1 MPGLDEIERHVP
13 VRPSQVINPSGG
25 DENLQRPNITADMH
39 SSDKSQEGTRP
50 MPWGA
55 KWRSSAWFITLV
67 VTLGTTTDILTYTIV
82 VPVLPYRLQAMG
94 YSNVSALTSWL
105 LFAYSIG
112 IFLCTLPVAYFFHK
126 YPFRRIPLIVAVIVL
141 ELSLILFMLATPYW
155 AMVISRFL
163 QGASSTV
170 VWSVGFA
177 LICENVE
184 EKNIGRQV
192 GFAMAGVSIGQ
203 TIAPPIGG
211 ALYSKMGWYAPFIFC
226 IIVCFVDLVLRL
238 FVLERTD
245 LRKWEEKRLGL
256 APGSLQPKVVD
267 GQVIMSSEAEASP
280 FMHLTTAEKERLA
293 GVELS
298 PWQVLI
304 ALGSSPRG
312 MTSFLTMFAFGMII
326 GALEPTLTLHVQSL
340 WNKNAD
346 FVGLVYLAAAAPTF
360 FCGPIVGALADKYG
374 AEWIMLPSIILTL
387 PWLPLMLLNKSLA
400 GFIIFFALANLFPN
414 CAMAPTGLEVTM
426 VARNVVGVSEIHQFA
441 AMNIAFAISTAIGT
455 IAGGQIYDH
464 LANGWAAVIWF
475 CFAMAVVIMPLLFFF
490 AGNKS
495 IYQRCFHRG
504 KETGAKLEEAIDE
517 AGVGQQTEEESARAV
532 SERQQSITPS
542 SSEKFENMDAIS
554 CQQ

>member
-1 MPGLDEIERHVP
+1 MPGLDEIKQYVP
-13 VRPSQVINPSGG
+13 SRPSQVVNLSGSSEG
-25 DENLQRPNITADMH
+25 LQRPNITADIH
-39 SSDKSQEGTRP
+39 SDDKLHKGVRQL
-50 MPWGA
+50 PWGA

-126 YPFRRIPLIVAVIVL
+126 HPFRRIPLVVAVIIL
-141 ELSLILFMLATPYW
+141 ELSLILFMLATPFW

-184 EKNIGRQV
+184 EKNIGRQI

-267 GQVIMSSEAEASP
+267 GQVIMSSEVEASP
-280 FMHLTTAEKERLA
+280 FMHLTTAEKARLS

-312 MTSFLTMFAFGMII
+312 MTSFLTMFSFGMII
-326 GALEPTLTLHVQSL
+326 GALEPTLTLHVQSV

-400 GFIIFFALANLFPN
+400 GFIVFFALAELFAN

-426 VARNVVGVSEIHQFA
+426 VARKVEGVSEIHQFA

-455 IAGGQIYDH
+455 IAGGQMYDH
-464 LANGWAAVIWF
+464 VAKGWVAAIWF

-504 KETGAKLEEAIDE
+504 KEADAKMEEAIAE
-517 AGVGQQTEEESARAV
+517 AGVGQQTEDESTRAAI
-532 SERQQSITPS
+532 ERQQSTTLS
-542 SSEKFENMDAIS
+542 SKEKFDDKDVNS
-554 CQQ
+554 CHQ